1 MMRAV
6 YAGSF
11 DPIHAGHI
19 DIIRRAVRSFGGIT
33 LLLADNPSKTYLLS
47 KTDRINW
54 VREVLNYAGVNGVVI
69 GTLPADEFLADYC
82 AKNGITHI
90 VKGLRN
96 GTDLESEMTQEWYTK
111 KMNENVE
118 TIYFSTNEKFKY
130 LSSSSIKALT
140 KMNRQDFINYM
151 KKIAFIDGMSAE
163 RMEDYLW
170 KIHDVYGE
178 F

>member
-19 DIIRRAVRSFGGIT
+19 DIVRRAVRSFGGIT

-47 KTDRINW
+47 ITERMNW
-54 VREVLNYAGVNGVVI
+54 VRDVLNYAGVNGVAI
-69 GTLPADEFLADYC
+69 DSLSCNEFLAHYC
-82 AKNGITHI
+82 AKNGVTHI

-96 GTDLESEMTQEWYTK
+96 GIDLESEMTQEWYTK

-118 TIYFSTNEKFKY
+118 TIYFSTNEKYKY
-130 LSSSSIKALT
+130 LSSSSIKSLT
-140 KMNRQDFINYM
+140 KMNKQDFINYM
-151 KKIAFIDGMSAE
+151 KKIAFIDGMSEE
-163 RMEDYLW
+163 RMDDYLW
-170 KIHDVYGE
+170 KVHDVYGE

>member
-1 MMRAV
+1 MRAV

-19 DIIRRAVRSFGGIT
+19 DIVRRAVRSFGSIT

-47 KTDRINW
+47 NTERMNW
-54 VREVLNYAGVNGVVI
+54 VRDVLNYAGVNGVVVDS
-69 GTLPADEFLADYC
+69 LSYNEFLANYC
-82 AKNGITHI
+82 SKNGVTHI
-90 VKGLRN
+90 IKGLRN
-96 GTDLESEMTQEWYTK
+96 GIDLESEMTQEWYTK

-118 TIYFSTNEKFKY
+118 TIYFSTNEKYKY
-130 LSSSSIKALT
+130 LSSSSIKSLT

-151 KKIAFIDGMSAE
+151 KKIAFIDGMSEE

-170 KIHDVYGE
+170 KVHDVYGE

>member
-1 MMRAV
+1 MKAV

-33 LLLADNPSKTYLLS
+33 LLFADNPSKTYLRGRNERV
-47 KTDRINW
+47 KW
-54 VREVLNYAGVNGVVI
+54 VREIIDQAGVNGVTI
-69 GTLPADEFLADYC
+69 DILPANEFLADYC
-82 AKNGITHI
+82 SKNGITHI

-118 TIYFSTNEKFKY
+118 TIYFSTNEKYKY

-140 KMNRQDFINYM
+140 KMKKQEFINYM
-151 KKIAFIDGMSAE
+151 KKIAYIDGMSEE
-163 RMEDYLW
+163 RMDDYLW
-170 KIHDVYGE
+170 NIHDVYGG
-178 F
+178 